1 MNYKVIAKN
10 NIKNSFGLYRNYF
23 ISLSLILGLFN
34 TLQIFAKDHVIA
46 DSLSSSAK
54 VEFMSYVTSVL
65 FTLFTIFFII
75 YFNRF
80 FLKQRAEELGIYSML
95 GMSKKNITSI
105 LMTENTIIIGI
116 ACFVGMLISILFYS
130 LIKVLLIVALK
141 LDIPYLTHFTLS
153 PFIITVVLSIF
164 MLLVIFFDN
173 YHLIKRLSILNISN
187 LNQVSEKVVKTKSWT
202 AYLGMIALLIAYVLV
217 LDLVK
222 QQQSLWAKIGFT
234 PMAMISLV
242 LVIIGTFLIIKST
255 LAYFINR
262 KINNHRQLYRPTNN
276 IFLPE
281 SLFKLK
287 TKSNL
292 LVVLSLVI
300 SAVIGLAS
308 TTFMLLTYPK
318 ASFMKTIPS
327 AIEINQKLE
336 PNQVTKVKQIA
347 RKYDG
352 KFKATK
358 VIKLISDKP
367 IMVNKKQSTKK
378 CKVINKQ
385 DYQELF
391 KLQGNKQVPNL
402 AFTKGTGYIYAFYK
416 PNKSWRKVNINSI
429 KLNLKEMHMWPMNAG
444 YGYAYIVLNNQD
456 FKKISKHHSAK
467 MVYTVNGPN
476 LRDNKQLYQDIKH
489 MNIRFLSAYK
499 KNKDA
504 VDNNSATFL
513 MEAFISV
520 LFFVFIGCILY
531 FTTLM
536 ETIEVTDEFRFLD
549 NIGYSRKQLKKIAS
563 ASNLLL
569 FVPPAVMGLLNGL
582 IAFIGFRYSFLENDV
597 VELIG
602 SFQIVGKPIIET
614 CLLFLIVYGLIYIFS
629 YHKTKVLLEI

>member
-1 MNYKVIAKN
+1 MNYKIIAKN

-54 VEFMSYVTSVL
+54 VEFMSYVTSIL

-116 ACFVGMLISILFYS
+116 ACFAGMLLSILFYS

-141 LDIPYLTHFTLS
+141 LDIPYLTQFTFS
-153 PFIITVVLSIF
+153 PFFITVVLSVF

-173 YHLIKRLSILNISN
+173 HHLIKRLSIINISN
-187 LNQVSEKVVKTKSWT
+187 LNQASEKTVKTKSGV
-202 AYLGMIALLIAYVLV
+202 AYLGIFSLLIAYVLV
-217 LDLVK
+217 LDLAK
-222 QQQSLWAKIGFT
+222 QQQSLWVKIGFV
-234 PMAMISLV
+234 PMALITLV

-262 KINNHRQLYRPTNN
+262 KVNNHHQLYRPTNN

-300 SAVIGLAS
+300 SAVIALTA
-308 TTFMLLTYPK
+308 TCFLLINYQK
-318 ASFMKTIPS
+318 ASLTKTVPS
-327 AIEINQKLE
+327 AIEIDQKLK
-336 PNQVTKVKQIA
+336 PDQVTKVKQIT
-347 RKYDG
+347 KNYGGD
-352 KFKATK
+352 FKTVK
-358 VIKLISDKP
+358 VIKATAKRP
-367 IMVNKKQSTKK
+367 IVLSEKIATKK
-378 CKVINKQ
+378 CRIINHSTFKGLLKQQNNEPQRNSKFSKKLAYLFTVYTIKNSRGTANINKQ
-385 DYQELF
+385 KVSLKET
-391 KLQGNKQVPNL
+391 NIWP
-402 AFTKGTGYIYAFYK
+402 IYAK
-416 PNKSWRKVNINSI
+416 
-429 KLNLKEMHMWPMNAG
+429 G
-444 YGYAYIVLNNQD
+444 DYAYIAVNDQQ
-456 FKKISKHHSAK
+456 FEKISQHANSKTIYAI
-467 MVYTVNGPN
+467 NGAN
-476 LRDNKQLYQDIKH
+476 LRDNEELYSKIKALK
-489 MNIRFLSAYK
+489 IKFLSAYK
-499 KNKDA
+499 TNKDA
-504 VDNNSATFL
+504 LSYNSATFL

-531 FTTLM
+531 FTILM
-536 ETIEVTDEFRFLD
+536 ETLGVTDEFKFLG
-549 NIGYSRKQLKKIAS
+549 NIGYNKKQLSKVAT
-563 ASNLLL
+563 ANNLLIFL
-569 FVPPAVMGLLNGL
+569 PPIIMGGLNGL
-582 IAFIGFRYSFLENDV
+582 MAFIGFRFMFLANDV
-597 VELIG
+597 IKFLG
-602 SFQIVGKPIIET
+602 AFRMVGEPIIT
-614 CLLFLIVYGLIYIFS
+614 TYLLLLIAYSIIYVFS

>member
-1 MNYKVIAKN
+1 
-10 NIKNSFGLYRNYF
+10 
-23 ISLSLILGLFN
+23 
-34 TLQIFAKDHVIA
+34 
-46 DSLSSSAK
+46 
-54 VEFMSYVTSVL
+54 
-65 FTLFTIFFII
+65 
-75 YFNRF
+75 
-80 FLKQRAEELGIYSML
+80 
-95 GMSKKNITSI
+95 
-105 LMTENTIIIGI
+105 
-116 ACFVGMLISILFYS
+116 
-130 LIKVLLIVALK
+130 
-141 LDIPYLTHFTLS
+141 
-153 PFIITVVLSIF
+153 
-164 MLLVIFFDN
+164 
-173 YHLIKRLSILNISN
+173 
-187 LNQVSEKVVKTKSWT
+187 
-202 AYLGMIALLIAYVLV
+202 
-217 LDLVK
+217 
-222 QQQSLWAKIGFT
+222 
-234 PMAMISLV
+234 
-242 LVIIGTFLIIKST
+242 
-255 LAYFINR
+255 
-262 KINNHRQLYRPTNN
+262 
-276 IFLPE
+276 
-281 SLFKLK
+281 
-287 TKSNL
+287 
-292 LVVLSLVI
+292 
-300 SAVIGLAS
+300 
-308 TTFMLLTYPK
+308 
-318 ASFMKTIPS
+318 
-327 AIEINQKLE
+327 
-336 PNQVTKVKQIA
+336 
-347 RKYDG
+347 
-352 KFKATK
+352 
-358 VIKLISDKP
+358 
-367 IMVNKKQSTKK
+367 MVNKKQSTKK

-391 KLQGNKQVPNL
+391 KLQGNKKVPNL
-402 AFTKGTGYIYAFYK
+402 VFTKGTGYIYAFYK

-429 KLNLKEMHMWPMNAG
+429 KFNLKEMHMWPMNAG

-614 CLLFLIVYGLIYIFS
+614 CRLWQ
-629 YHKTKVLLEI
+629 

>member
-1 MNYKVIAKN
+1 
-10 NIKNSFGLYRNYF
+10 
-23 ISLSLILGLFN
+23 
-34 TLQIFAKDHVIA
+34 
-46 DSLSSSAK
+46 
-54 VEFMSYVTSVL
+54 
-65 FTLFTIFFII
+65 
-75 YFNRF
+75 
-80 FLKQRAEELGIYSML
+80 
-95 GMSKKNITSI
+95 
-105 LMTENTIIIGI
+105 MTENTIIIGI

-187 LNQVSEKVVKTKSWT
+187 LNQVSEKAVKTKSWT
-202 AYLGMIALLIAYVLV
+202 AYLGMIALLIAYFLV

-222 QQQSLWAKIGFT
+222 QQQSLWVKIGFA

-336 PNQVTKVKQIA
+336 PNQVT
-347 RKYDG
+347 
-352 KFKATK
+352 
-358 VIKLISDKP
+358 
-367 IMVNKKQSTKK
+367 
-378 CKVINKQ
+378 
-385 DYQELF
+385 
-391 KLQGNKQVPNL
+391 
-402 AFTKGTGYIYAFYK
+402 
-416 PNKSWRKVNINSI
+416 
-429 KLNLKEMHMWPMNAG
+429 
-444 YGYAYIVLNNQD
+444 
-456 FKKISKHHSAK
+456 
-467 MVYTVNGPN
+467 
-476 LRDNKQLYQDIKH
+476 
-489 MNIRFLSAYK
+489 
-499 KNKDA
+499 
-504 VDNNSATFL
+504 
-513 MEAFISV
+513 
-520 LFFVFIGCILY
+520 
-531 FTTLM
+531 
-536 ETIEVTDEFRFLD
+536 
-549 NIGYSRKQLKKIAS
+549 
-563 ASNLLL
+563 
-569 FVPPAVMGLLNGL
+569 
-582 IAFIGFRYSFLENDV
+582 
-597 VELIG
+597 
-602 SFQIVGKPIIET
+602 
-614 CLLFLIVYGLIYIFS
+614 
-629 YHKTKVLLEI
+629 

>member
-1 MNYKVIAKN
+1 MNYKIIAKN
-10 NIKNSFGLYRNYF
+10 NIKNSFGLYKNYF
-23 ISLSLILGLFN
+23 VSLSIVLALFN

-46 DSLSSSAK
+46 DSLSGSAK

-187 LNQVSEKVVKTKSWT
+187 LNQVSEKAVKTKSWT

-222 QQQSLWAKIGFT
+222 QQQSLWVKIGFA

-255 LAYFINR
+255 LAY
-262 KINNHRQLYRPTNN
+262 
-276 IFLPE
+276 
-281 SLFKLK
+281 
-287 TKSNL
+287 L
-292 LVVLSLVI
+292 LIVLSLVI

-391 KLQGNKQVPNL
+391 KLQGNKKVPNL

-429 KLNLKEMHMWPMNAG
+429 KFNLKEMHMWPMNAG